1 MWSRHG
7 AGGRL
12 ERRAGAAPASM
23 GAARSAPRRRA
34 AARARV
40 GGRLGSGRSAGV
52 LAVHLGEKG
61 EERERN
67 GKGER
72 RAEGDDGYQGRRL
85 GAKGRARAS

>member
-1 MWSRHG
+1 M
-7 AGGRL
+7 

-61 EERERN
+61 EERER
-67 GKGER
+67 GMEREREEQRATMATRGGGWEPRGER
-72 RAEGDDGYQGRRL
+72 ALARKMGSDGC
-85 GAKGRARAS
+85 

>member
-1 MWSRHG
+1 VWSRHG

-61 EERERN
+61 EEREREEW
-67 GKGER
+67 KGREKSR
-72 RAEGDDGYQGRRL
+72 GRRWL
-85 GAKGRARAS
+85 PGAAAGSQGESAR